1 MIKLI
6 IDAASKKIFFMII
19 SNDNIYNVSHENSK
33 TNYEK
38 LTILINEFLN
48 SKNLKMNDITSIYIN
63 RGPGSFAGIRNT
75 LSVAKAIRLAQK
87 IDYYCFS
94 FNDFINEND
103 VKYENIPDLCDK
115 FKVKKNLINPIYIS

>member
-1 MIKLI
+1 
-6 IDAASKKIFFMII
+6 MII

-75 LSVAKAIRLAQK
+75 LSITKAIHLA
-87 IDYYCFS
+87 
-94 FNDFINEND
+94 
-103 VKYENIPDLCDK
+103 
-115 FKVKKNLINPIYIS
+115 KKLIIIVLVLMILLMKMT